1 MSIEKGV
8 LGCDSPPQALTGL
21 YSLQTAW
28 LGYFSPNVEWE
39 GWANQLLVQSRNLL
53 RQKKIKGGEI
63 EEGSFGKPGAHLY
76 KPQGQ
81 CWERFFSL

>member
-28 LGYFSPNVEWE
+28 LGYFSPNVE
-39 GWANQLLVQSRNLL
+39 
-53 RQKKIKGGEI
+53 
-63 EEGSFGKPGAHLY
+63 
-76 KPQGQ
+76 
-81 CWERFFSL
+81 